1 MSSSLQEQQ
10 QRALDEFK
18 KKHQAL
24 IEARKEIR
32 AISVTAR
39 SRDGVVEVTVGH
51 DGAPSGLRFPNNKFK
66 EMTGQALAASVLEAM
81 TASRTEMTSRAMA
94 VIQAAA
100 GGGTAVSLDGGALDR
115 VDLDKLLDG
124 GSLEEVLTRK
134 SDGGDDRG

>member
-10 QRALDEFK
+10 QQALDEFRK
-18 KKHQAL
+18 QRQAL
-24 IEARKEIR
+24 ADARKEIR

-81 TASRTEMTSRAMA
+81 TASRAQMTSRAMA
-94 VIQAAA
+94 VIQAA
-100 GGGTAVSLDGGALDR
+100 GGTAPTGRDGGVLDR
-115 VDLDKLLDG
+115 VDLDRLLDG
-124 GSLEEVLTRK
+124 GSLEEVLKPRRP
-134 SDGGDDRG
+134 GGDSRG

>member
-10 QRALDEFK
+10 QQALDEFRK
-18 KKHQAL
+18 QRQAL
-24 IEARKEIR
+24 VDARKEIR

-81 TASRTEMTSRAMA
+81 TASRAQMTSRAMA
-94 VIQAAA
+94 VIQAA
-100 GGGTAVSLDGGALDR
+100 GGTAPTGLDGGVLDR
-115 VDLDKLLDG
+115 VDLDRLLDG
-124 GSLEEVLTRK
+124 GSLEEVLKPRRP
-134 SDGGDDRG
+134 GGDSRG